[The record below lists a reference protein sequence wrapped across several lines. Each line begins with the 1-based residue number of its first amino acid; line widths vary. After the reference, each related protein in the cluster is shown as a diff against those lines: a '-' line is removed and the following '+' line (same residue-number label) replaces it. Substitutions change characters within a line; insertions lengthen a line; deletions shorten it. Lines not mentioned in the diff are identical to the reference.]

1 MSTVKDPTAKGNSGF
16 LWGIG
21 VLLVI
26 IAVVLGFIFYQNRG
40 ANMQGLE
47 GFAKENVNMEMS
59 FGDNAVTLKAADA
72 KDAPEVE
79 LYEDYSC
86 PHCSDLAKETDGQ
99 MKEKIEQGKLIVK
112 VRTLN
117 FLDGS
122 QNGIESIKSNDGH
135 SSKAAAAMEQVAKSG
150 DVQLY
155 WNLRKYLM
163 DEQSKVYNKW
173 EMNDFAEAAKSL
185 GADDDTVSAIK
196 DAPVGKGNALVTAN
210 YEKLEGD
217 TGSVSSPRVIK
228 DGKDIPEDDKTSIM
242 EWVDLVAAK

>member
-1 MSTVKDPTAKGNSGF
+1 MSTVKDPTANNNSGF

-26 IAVVLGFIFYQNRG
+26 IAVVLGFIFYQKRG
-40 ANMQGLE
+40 GSVEGLE
-47 GFAKENVNMEMS
+47 GYTKQDVNMEMS
-59 FGDNAVTLKAADA
+59 FADNAVTLKAADA

-86 PHCSDLAKETDGQ
+86 PHCSDLAKQTDDQ

-122 QNGIESIKSNDGH
+122 PNGIESIKSNEGH

-173 EMNDFAEAAKSL
+173 EMKDFAQAAKSL
-185 GADDDTVSAIK
+185 GADKDTVKAIE

-210 YEKLEGD
+210 YEKLEAD
-217 TGSVSSPRVIK
+217 TGSVSSPRIIK

>member
-1 MSTVKDPTAKGNSGF
+1 M
-16 LWGIG
+16 
-21 VLLVI
+21 
-26 IAVVLGFIFYQNRG
+26 
-40 ANMQGLE
+40 
-47 GFAKENVNMEMS
+47 
-59 FGDNAVTLKAADA
+59 TLKAADA

-86 PHCSDLAKETDGQ
+86 PHCSDLAKETDDQ

-122 QNGIESIKSNDGH
+122 QNGIESIKSNEGH
-135 SSKAAAAMEQVAKSG
+135 SSKAAAAIEQVAKSG

-155 WNLRKYLM
+155 WNLRAYLM

-173 EMNDFAEAAKSL
+173 EMKDFAQAAKSL
-185 GADDDTVSAIK
+185 GADKDTVKAIE
-196 DAPVGKGNALVTAN
+196 DAPVGKGNAVVTAN
-210 YEKLEGD
+210 YEKLEAD
-217 TGSVSSPRVIK
+217 TGRVSSPRIIK